1 MVTVSLRTWKRALT
15 ALAVALAAATA
26 AAVWALVC
34 LSLAVEEP
42 APQEAAGPAT
52 DETPTVQAP
61 RRHLSDYALVYERNL
76 LAPLYD
82 AAPAAV
88 VAREAPPPRLEVRL
102 EGTAVEPG
110 FTYALVRTKD
120 GKTRFVSV
128 GQTVAGA
135 EVVAIGNGQATF
147 SLGGRRVVLKV
158 EKKEGRR

>member
-1 MVTVSLRTWKRALT
+1 VVTVSLRTWKRALT

-26 AAVWALVC
+26 AAAWALVC
-34 LSLAVEEP
+34 LPLAVDDP
-42 APQEAAGPAT
+42 APQAADRTAD
-52 DETPTVQAP
+52 DETAAQPA
-61 RRHLSDYALVYERNL
+61 RHHLSDYAVVYERNL

-147 SLGGRRVVLKV
+147 SLGGRQVVLKV
-158 EKKEGRR
+158 EKKEAAR

>member
-1 MVTVSLRTWKRALT
+1 VVTVSLRTSKRLLT
-15 ALAVALAAATA
+15 ALSVALAAATA
-26 AAVWALVC
+26 AVVWALLC
-34 LSLAVEEP
+34 LPLAVEDP
-42 APQEAAGPAT
+42 RTQAASPAT
-52 DETPTVQAP
+52 DETPTAKAP
-61 RRHLSDYALVYERNL
+61 RRHLSDYAVVYERNL
-76 LAPLYD
+76 LAPLHD
-82 AAPAAV
+82 PAPAP
-88 VAREAPPPRLEVRL
+88 VAKREAPPPKLEATL